1 VPRLAVTGA
10 NGFVGRHVVGLAR
23 AQGFD
28 VVGVVRSEEGAG
40 QVAAAGGRAV
50 QSPGLDETA
59 LAPAFAGALAVVHL
73 AQIGHERPGETFE
86 SINVEGTRAVA
97 SAAVQAGV
105 PRIVFLSGLGVAHY
119 GLRPRTTNA
128 YFLSKLQAEVAVY
141 RSGLEAAVFR
151 PSYLVG
157 PADGLV
163 RSLLADMAKGEVE
176 RPGDGAYRMQPLAVA
191 DAAAAILAAAG
202 LPWEAKR
209 HRVWDFVGPA
219 PVSYRELLAVLT
231 RVAAAQGRP
240 TGYHIREVSIE
251 EADAQ
256 AAAGGYR
263 GMPPDE
269 LDCLL
274 CDEVSDPGPLEALLG
289 RPLLPLEEALEV
301 AVRGTPPGGA

>member
-1 VPRLAVTGA
+1 MPRLAVTGA
-10 NGFVGRHVVGLAR
+10 NGFVGRHVVRMASG
-23 AQGFD
+23 QGVD
-28 VVGVVRSEEGAG
+28 VLGIVRSGEAAR
-40 QVAAAGGRAV
+40 QVVAAGGRAV
-50 QSPGLDETA
+50 QCPGLDEAA
-59 LAPAFAGALAVVHL
+59 LAPVFAGVSAVVHL
-73 AQIGHERPGETFE
+73 AQIGHERPGATYE
-86 SINVEGTRAVA
+86 SVNVEGTRAVA

-105 PRIVFLSGLGVAHY
+105 PRVVFLSGLGVAHY
-119 GLRPRTTNA
+119 GIFPRTTNA
-128 YFLSKLQAEVAVY
+128 YFLSKLQAEVALY
-141 RSGLEAAVFR
+141 RSGLEVAVFR

-157 PADGLV
+157 PGDGLV
-163 RSLLADMAKGEVE
+163 RSLLGDMARGEVE

-219 PVSYRELLAVLT
+219 PVSYREFLAALT

-240 TGYHIREVSIE
+240 TGHRVREVPVE

-274 CDEVSDPGPLEALLG
+274 CDEVSDPGPLEALLQ
-289 RPLLPLEEALEV
+289 RPLTPLDVALEA
-301 AVRGTPPGGA
+301 AVRGTPPAEA